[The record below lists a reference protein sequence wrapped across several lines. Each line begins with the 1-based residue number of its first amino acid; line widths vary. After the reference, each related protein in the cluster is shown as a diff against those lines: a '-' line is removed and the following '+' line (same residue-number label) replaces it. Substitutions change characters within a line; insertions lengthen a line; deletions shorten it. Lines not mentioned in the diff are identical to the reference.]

1 MWVEELDSHVVNAC
15 MCVCPEGWE
24 PIFFVLHNSRDILGS
39 IKIVV
44 CARLLPVASLAFCHC
59 APFQYS
65 FGPFSSF
72 QNEKL
77 FLPGRLFA
85 PFCRVYFVRART
97 HTHKGTFLR
106 AWTGAI
112 IMSKFCGRWGG
123 GGGGGLKNPFPDG
136 DPVYRI
142 YSSSPPSPPLPS
154 PTPSS
159 QAPDLWGKG
168 VTVNHSVI
176 TSRGAKPCRLL

>member
-97 HTHKGTFLR
+97 HTHTHKGNFLR

-123 GGGGGLKNPFPDG
+123 GWGGLKNPFPDG

-142 YSSSPPSPPLPS
+142 YSPSPPLPPS
-154 PTPSS
+154 PP
-159 QAPDLWGKG
+159 PHLHPRPRIYGG
-168 VTVNHSVI
+168 
-176 TSRGAKPCRLL
+176 RGLLSIIV